1 MNKLKTLRKLHKIN
15 QTEMAKVLN
24 TNQNQYSR
32 YERGEREL
40 RESQI
45 VTICKHF
52 KITADYLL
60 GIDEETPMDQRPQ
73 AFKAYKI

>member
-1 MNKLKTLRKLHKIN
+1 MNRLKTFRKLNKLTQQEL
-15 QTEMAKVLN
+15 AKVLG
-24 TNQNQYSR
+24 TTREQFYL
-32 YERGEREL
+32 YETGKREL

-60 GIDEETPMDQRPQ
+60 GIDEETPMD
-73 AFKAYKI
+73 

>member
-15 QTEMAKVLN
+15 QTEIAKVLG
-24 TNQNQYSR
+24 TNQMQYSR

-52 KITADYLL
+52 KISADYLL
-60 GIDEETPMDQRPQ
+60 GINEETPMDKRP
-73 AFKAYKI
+73 